1 MKKKVSIF
9 ITTKNRL
16 AELKETLQHC
26 EPYIKDPKVEFLICD
41 DGSTDGTFDFVTQQ
55 YPTINLI
62 RNIQSQGLIYSRNRL
77 LERVTAPVAVCLD
90 DDAHL
95 ITPDAL
101 DKTLDYFDKHPQC
114 GVIAYRIYW
123 GKQLPVNTQSY
134 EKPERVQG
142 FVGCGHVWRMSAW
155 KAIPPYPEWFEFY
168 GEEEFAA
175 RHLFL
180 KNIEIHYLPGV
191 LVQHRVEVKSRK
203 NQPDYIWRLRRS
215 LRSGWYL
222 YFIFL
227 PKRYIPRKLAY
238 SIWMQLKLK
247 VFKGDFMAL
256 TAIILALMDSIL
268 NCRKVLRSTNR
279 FSENEW
285 KEFLNLNETKIYF
298 ASIKNSKKK
307 YL

>member
-1 MKKKVSIF
+1 MSFKVSIF

-26 EPYIKDPKVEFLICD
+26 ESYIHNPKVEFLICD
-41 DGSTDGTFDFVTQQ
+41 DGSIDGTFDFITQQ

-62 RNIQSQGLIYSRNRL
+62 RNIQSQGLISSRNRL

-90 DDAHL
+90 DDAHF

-101 DKTLDYFDKHPQC
+101 DKTLDYFEKHPEC

-134 EKPERVQG
+134 EQPEQVQG
-142 FVGCGHVWRMSAW
+142 FVGCGHAWRMSTW

-175 RHLFL
+175 RQLFL
-180 KNIEIHYLPGV
+180 KNIEIHYLPEV

-203 NQPDYIWRLRRS
+203 NQPDYTWRLRRS

-222 YFIFL
+222 YVIFL

-238 SIWMQLKLK
+238 SIWIQLKLK
-247 VFKGDFMAL
+247 VFKGDWKAFIAL
-256 TAIILALMDSIL
+256 FLAFFDLIFKSSKLFD
-268 NCRKVLRSTNR
+268 CRNS
-279 FSENEW
+279 F
-285 KEFLNLNETKIYF
+285 NLNQLKEYDKLNRVKVYWK
-298 ASIKNSKKK
+298 SN
-307 YL
+307 

>member
-26 EPYIKDPKVEFLICD
+26 KPYIHNPKVEFLICD

-123 GKQLPVNTQSY
+123 GKQLPVNTQSN

-142 FVGCGHVWRMSAW
+142 FVGCGHAWRMSAW

-180 KNIEIHYLPGV
+180 KNIEIHYLPEV

-227 PKRYIPRKLAY
+227 PKKYIPRKLAY

-247 VFKGDFMAL
+247 VFKGDLKAL
-256 TAIILALMDSIL
+256 KAITLAKFDLFCNISRLIKQRNPLTIKQVKLFNKLKPTPVYWIDSS
-268 NCRKVLRSTNR
+268 K
-279 FSENEW
+279 NE
-285 KEFLNLNETKIYF
+285 K
-298 ASIKNSKKK
+298 
-307 YL
+307 